1 MANSDEP
8 AARAAR
14 EEQKEENMDMSEIG
28 RSPVTQGGSTTLPEE
43 GAPGDH
49 ERWHELVSQIG
60 AEIAAPL
67 TAALERINTLTSTG
81 RIDRAGLRAL
91 REEVEA
97 ARQAGMTGQ
106 QLTRF
111 ASGRIRQSH
120 ERLQLA
126 DVLGGVIAHRTR
138 ETQARGISLKPSL
151 KPAEVIVDAT
161 LLFSLLNSTLDW
173 ALANAQSQID
183 FAIDIKAWPTHAR
196 LACRFAHRPIDDLT
210 DGPSAS
216 APRGLDSL
224 TWRLLEQTAWT
235 MGLVVERKDESHVT
249 TLTLEF
255 PRTASN
261 EIEGVS
267 AIEINDGFA
276 PSTNSQ
282 PLAGSHVLV
291 IASRREMR
299 VQIRDALRNMSL
311 IVDFV
316 NSVDE
321 AAAFCREGLPHAVIF
336 ESIQNGERFA
346 NFRDELTAEVP
357 DFVFIEI
364 IEEGT
369 AFEMSG
375 FGGATM
381 ARVGREVLASSLPSA
396 LMFELSKGV

>member
-1 MANSDEP
+1 
-8 AARAAR
+8 
-14 EEQKEENMDMSEIG
+14 MDMSEIG
-28 RSPVTQGGSTTLPEE
+28 RTPLEQPAAQPLRADVSTGEP
-43 GAPGDH
+43 
-49 ERWHELVSQIG
+49 ERWQDLVAQIG

-81 RIDRAGLRAL
+81 KIDRAGLRSL
-91 REEVEA
+91 RDEVEA
-97 ARQAGMTGQ
+97 ARQAGMIGQ

-120 ERLQLA
+120 ERMPLA
-126 DVLGGVIAHRTR
+126 DVLNGVIAHRSR
-138 ETQARGISLKPSL
+138 ETTARGIVVKPSL
-151 KPAEVIVDAT
+151 KPAEVIVDAS
-161 LLFSLLNSTLDW
+161 LLFSVLNSTVDW
-173 ALANAQSQID
+173 ALANAHSQID
-183 FAIDIKAWPTHAR
+183 FAIDIKNWPTHAR
-196 LACRFAHRPIDDLT
+196 LHCSFAHRPVDELIDGAAAT
-210 DGPSAS
+210 

-235 MGLVVERKDESHVT
+235 MGLVVERKDEGAMT
-249 TLTLEF
+249 MLTLEF

-267 AIEINDGFA
+267 ALELNDGFA

-291 IASRREMR
+291 VASRREMR

-311 IVDFV
+311 IIDFV
-316 NSVDE
+316 SSVDE
-321 AAAFCREGLPHAVIF
+321 AAAFCREGLPHAVII
-336 ESIQNGERFA
+336 ESIQAGERFA
-346 NFRDELTAEVP
+346 NFREEITQEVP

-369 AFEMSG
+369 TFEMSG
-375 FGGATM
+375 FSGSSM

-396 LMFELSKGV
+396 LMFELSKGL

>member
-1 MANSDEP
+1 
-8 AARAAR
+8 
-14 EEQKEENMDMSEIG
+14 MDMSEIG
-28 RSPVTQGGSTTLPEE
+28 RSPAAHALCADDSTGP
-43 GAPGDH
+43 P
-49 ERWHELVSQIG
+49 ERWHDLVAEIG

-81 RIDRAGLRAL
+81 KIDRAGLRSL

-97 ARQAGMTGQ
+97 ARQAGLIGQ

-126 DVLGGVIAHRTR
+126 DVLNGVIAHRTR
-138 ETQARGISLKPSL
+138 ETTARGIVVKPSL
-151 KPAEVIVDAT
+151 KPVEVIVDAS
-161 LLFSLLNSTLDW
+161 LAFGLLNSTVDW

-183 FAIDIKAWPTHAR
+183 FAIDIKKWPAHAR
-196 LACRFAHRPIDDLT
+196 LTCRFAHRPVDEFV
-210 DGPSAS
+210 DGAAAT

-224 TWRLLEQTAWT
+224 TWRLIEQTAWT
-235 MGLVVERKDESHVT
+235 MGLLVERADEAHLT

-291 IASRREMR
+291 VASRREMR

-311 IVDFV
+311 IIDFV
-316 NSVDE
+316 NSVEE
-321 AAAFCREGLPHAVIF
+321 ASAFCCEGLPHAVII
-336 ESIQNGERFA
+336 ESIQAGERFA
-346 NFRDELTAEVP
+346 NFREEITNEVP

-369 AFEMSG
+369 TFEMSG
-375 FGGATM
+375 FSGSSM
-381 ARVGREVLASSLPSA
+381 ARVGREVLASALPSA
-396 LMFELSKGV
+396 LLFELSKGL

>member
-1 MANSDEP
+1 
-8 AARAAR
+8 
-14 EEQKEENMDMSEIG
+14 MDMSEIG
-28 RSPVTQGGSTTLPEE
+28 HQPITSEISHPKPVGGSP
-43 GAPGDH
+43 ADQ
-49 ERWHELVSQIG
+49 ERWHVLVSEMG

-81 RIDRAGLRAL
+81 RIDKQGLRAL

-97 ARQAGMTGQ
+97 ARQIGMVGQ

-111 ASGRIRQSH
+111 ASGRLRQSH

-126 DVLGGVIAHRTR
+126 DVLNGTLAHRAR
-138 ETQARGISLKPSL
+138 ETQARGINVKPLL
-151 KPAEVIVDAT
+151 KPAEVIVDAS
-161 LLFSLLNSTLDW
+161 LLFSLLNTTIDW

-183 FAIDIKAWPTHAR
+183 FAIDIKTWPAHAR
-196 LACRFAHRPIDDLT
+196 LTCRFAHRPVDDLA
-210 DGPSAS
+210 DGARAI

-224 TWRLLEQTAWT
+224 GWRLLEQTAWT

-255 PRTASN
+255 PRTAN
-261 EIEGVS
+261 TVVEGVS
-267 AIEINDGFA
+267 ALEINDGFS

-291 IASRREMR
+291 ISARREMR
-299 VQIRDALRNMSL
+299 VLIRDALRNMSL

-321 AAAFCREGLPHAVIF
+321 ATAFCRDGLPHAVVI
-336 ESIQNGERFA
+336 ESIQAGARFEH
-346 NFRDELTAEVP
+346 FREEIQAEVP

-364 IEEGT
+364 VEEGA

-375 FGGATM
+375 FSGSTM
-381 ARVGREVLASSLPSA
+381 ARVGRDVLASSLPSA
-396 LMFELSKGV
+396 LLFELSKSV

>member
-1 MANSDEP
+1 
-8 AARAAR
+8 
-14 EEQKEENMDMSEIG
+14 MDMSDIG
-28 RSPVTQGGSTTLPEE
+28 HNPIAQPQADTLPT
-43 GAPGDH
+43 ADPRADNA
-49 ERWHELVSQIG
+49 RWNALVAQIG

-81 RIDRAGLRAL
+81 RIDRASLRAL

-97 ARQAGMTGQ
+97 ARQVGMIGQ

-111 ASGRIRQSH
+111 ASGRLRQSH

-126 DVLGGVIAHRTR
+126 EVFNGVLAHRAR
-138 ETQARGISLKPSL
+138 ETQARGIHLKPSL
-151 KPAEVIVDAT
+151 QPVEVNVDAT
-161 LLFSLLNSTLDW
+161 LLFGLLNATIDW
-173 ALANAQSQID
+173 SLANAHSQID
-183 FAIDIKAWPTHAR
+183 FTVDIKTWPTHAR
-196 LACRFAHRPIDDLT
+196 LACRFAHRPIDDLA
-210 DGPSAS
+210 DGPDAGTPPS
-216 APRGLDSL
+216 LDSL

-235 MGLVVERKDESHVT
+235 MGLVVERQDESHMT

-255 PRTASN
+255 PRAPASEAADVN
-261 EIEGVS
+261 
-267 AIEINDGFA
+267 AIELDDGFA

-291 IASRREMR
+291 VSSRRDMR
-299 VQIRDALRNMSL
+299 VQIRDSLRNMGL

-321 AAAFCREGLPHAVIF
+321 AADFCRDGLPHAIVI
-336 ESIQNGERFA
+336 ESIQAGERFA
-346 NFRDELTAEVP
+346 QLREEISAEVT

-364 IEEGT
+364 VEEGA

-375 FGGATM
+375 FGGNEM

-396 LMFELSKGV
+396 LMFELAKGT